1 LNPQQ
6 PYGPQGYP
14 QQPGVPPQGYPEQGR
29 QEPGYGQP
37 GYGQPGYGQP
47 SYGQPGYGEQ
57 PPPAYPTSDVGTGWG
72 TQPVSGAQVSGA
84 QVSGGQ
90 VGGYPPVPQPVTPQP
105 ASPEAPRRRT
115 MPLIVINAVLGLLLL
130 AAAAFVFATVS
141 GLNGD
146 VKTLKDEKTKR
157 TAAETAAEAKLK
169 EDFDKADLKGK
180 FAKVQELTTASNR
193 ALIEWA
199 ADKEN
204 KSVRIV
210 QVAITKCNEAVFDYD
225 TTAAKFPPRMLG
237 SLPQRVN
244 TTDTATNCGRLK

>member
-14 QQPGVPPQGYPEQGR
+14 QQQGFPQPGYPEQQGYPQPQPAPQPGYG
-29 QEPGYGQP
+29 QEGYGQP
-37 GYGQPGYGQP
+37 GFGQ
-47 SYGQPGYGEQ
+47 Q
-57 PPPAYPTSDVGTGWG
+57 PPAAYPTSDVGAGWG
-72 TQPVSGAQVSGA
+72 SPPVSGA

-90 VGGYPPVPQPVTPQP
+90 FGAGYPGPQP
-105 ASPEAPRRRT
+105 AAPSPTPVETQRRKNT
-115 MPLIVINAVLGLLLL
+115 PLIVINAVLALLLL
-130 AAAAFVFATVS
+130 AAGAFVFATTS

-146 VKTLKDEKTKR
+146 ISTLKDEKTKR
-157 TAAETAAEAKLK
+157 TAAEAAVQAKLK

-210 QVAITKCNEAVFDYD
+210 QVAITRCNEAVFEYD
-225 TTAAKFPPRMLG
+225 TAAAKFPTSMLG
-237 SLPQRVN
+237 SLPARIN